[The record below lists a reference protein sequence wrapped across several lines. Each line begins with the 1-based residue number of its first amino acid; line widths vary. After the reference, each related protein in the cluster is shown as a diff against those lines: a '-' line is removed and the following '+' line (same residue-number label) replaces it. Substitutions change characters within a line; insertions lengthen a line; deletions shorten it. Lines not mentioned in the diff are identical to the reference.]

1 MRVAKAL
8 LTVAAMALPTM
19 MVCGCGRTPLKPD
32 QDVASTEKDLR
43 EHLPVGSPRSDV
55 VAYLDRRGIE
65 HSHIAANQTEMSMI
79 RGVAKNWLVR
89 TDIQIVFKFDD
100 TDTKLVSYSVREILT
115 GP

>member
-1 MRVAKAL
+1 
-8 LTVAAMALPTM
+8 
-19 MVCGCGRTPLKPD
+19 
-32 QDVASTEKDLR
+32 
-43 EHLPVGSPRSDV
+43 
-55 VAYLDRRGIE
+55 
-65 HSHIAANQTEMSMI
+65 MSMI

>member
-1 MRVAKAL
+1 MGVAKAL